1 MHLSYIL
8 NFMLKD
14 HVFLFL
20 FFKLNLLVEEDNMYM
35 PNSL

>member
-1 MHLSYIL
+1 
-8 NFMLKD
+8 MLKD